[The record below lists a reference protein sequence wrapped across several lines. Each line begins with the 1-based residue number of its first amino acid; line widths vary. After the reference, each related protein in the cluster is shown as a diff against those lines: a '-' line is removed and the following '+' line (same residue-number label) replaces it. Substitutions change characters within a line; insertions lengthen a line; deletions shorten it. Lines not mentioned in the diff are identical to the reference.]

1 MNSNI
6 KLSWIGGHID
16 ILGNDLADKAAKEG
30 AMRSDLPSSDTMTLK
45 AVKQMILE
53 ATLEK
58 WQKAWDLSNTGKHM
72 KEIETTVST
81 TVKHSLPPSR
91 LMQKTFHQLRIG
103 RGPLNDQD
111 PIDKKS
117 VEEKRCDSCGAIED
131 TSHFILNCPRYTPQR
146 RNMWNNILSHAEESG
161 IDSRTIPMDITILS
175 HNLDLPAKM
184 RTKIALEISQYISA
198 TKRLQSR

>member
-1 MNSNI
+1 MEKKKKCKHRANIYIISDCQSAIQAILSNKAPDSHIKEIETAIRSAKEISKMNSNI

-91 LMQKTFHQLRIG
+91 LMQKTLKFHSRGAELYLSALGKTALRHG
-103 RGPLNDQD
+103 
-111 PIDKKS
+111 
-117 VEEKRCDSCGAIED
+117 
-131 TSHFILNCPRYTPQR
+131 SH
-146 RNMWNNILSHAEESG
+146 
-161 IDSRTIPMDITILS
+161 
-175 HNLDLPAKM
+175 
-184 RTKIALEISQYISA
+184 
-198 TKRLQSR
+198 